1 MALEEIHNYYE
12 DLVQQY
18 VRALELERTRSPDY
32 ISDLYCLVLNQLP
45 AHYIRFGVDMVYF
58 TSDEKRQ
65 EMDEKVSFAVSS
77 AISWLDSEKQ
87 RPDSRDAQ

>member
-18 VRALELERTRSPDY
+18 VRALELERTRSTDY

-65 EMDEKVSFAVSS
+65 EMDEKVSFAVSN
-77 AISWLDSEKQ
+77 AISWLDNEKQ
-87 RPDSRDAQ
+87 RPDTREH

>member
-18 VRALELERTRSPDY
+18 VRALELERTRSTDY

-65 EMDEKVSFAVSS
+65 EMDEKVSFAVSN
-77 AISWLDSEKQ
+77 AISWLDNEKQ
-87 RPDSRDAQ
+87 RPNTREH

>member
-1 MALEEIHNYYE
+1 M
-12 DLVQQY
+12 
-18 VRALELERTRSPDY
+18 
-32 ISDLYCLVLNQLP
+32 P

-65 EMDEKVSFAVSS
+65 EMDEKVSFAVSN
-77 AISWLDSEKQ
+77 AISWLDNEKQ

>member
-12 DLVQQY
+12 DLVKQY
-18 VRALELERTRSPDY
+18 VRALELERTRTPDY
-32 ISDLYCLVLNQLP
+32 ICDLYCLVLNQLP
-45 AHYIRFGVDMVYF
+45 AHYIRHSVDMVYF

-77 AISWLDSEKQ
+77 AISWLDSEKS
-87 RPDSRDAQ
+87 RRDS